1 VTCIRLLPILGALLA
16 AGACRGG
23 AATAAESMLPGP
35 LMLRS
40 DTPFIGGTIVTRE
53 DDRAGGVQLLVRAP
67 SGSDARVPEAR
78 VSVRPDS
85 LLLWRDARAATVA
98 DLRVGRTVIVWVRGP
113 AIGAP
118 PPFVTASAVLV
129 ER

>member
-1 VTCIRLLPILGALLA
+1 MGALLA
-16 AGACRGG
+16 GACAGG
-23 AATAAESMLPGP
+23 AVSPVEQTLPGP

-40 DTPFIGGTIVTRE
+40 DTPFIGGTIVSRE
-53 DDRAGGVQLLVRAP
+53 PDLAGGVQLLVRAP
-67 SGSDARVPEAR
+67 AGAASRVSDARVPEAR
-78 VSVRPDS
+78 VSVHPDS
-85 LLLWRDARAATVA
+85 LLLWRDARPATPA